1 MKKLISILLVLSL
14 TLCFGACGKDS
25 DNGATETAATT
36 QATSQQIPEVPAEL
50 KGMDLF
56 FDAASYTAV
65 VGEIQK
71 VSDDVYSV
79 STAYSLRNKENIDK
93 PLDIVIDSKE
103 LVLGTTTVSGL
114 INSGWKMYSDLTDDS
129 DVLAYNYAFLN
140 VTNSKCT
147 LTIKVYNGS
156 NNIVSAYDCVVESV
170 SFDGQRVDYDYYGL
184 NSSTTLAQL
193 VDTMGEPTGI
203 TIVDYFDGEY
213 EYTHSNVYVKYMYDG
228 FSADFLYNVNGTA
241 EVIKDISFSA

>member
-14 TLCFGACGKDS
+14 TLCFGACDKDS

-71 VSDDVYSV
+71 VSDDIYSV

-93 PLDIVIDSKE
+93 PLDIVIDFKE

-114 INSGWKMYSDLTDDS
+114 INSGWKMYSDVTDDS
-129 DVLAYNYAFLN
+129 DVLANNYVIFY

-147 LTIKVYNGS
+147 LTIKALNRSDSPASV
-156 NNIVSAYDCVVESV
+156 YDCVVESV
-170 SFDGQRVDYDYYGL
+170 SFDGQRVEYDYYGL
-184 NSSTTLAQL
+184 SSSATLTEL
-193 VDTMGEPTGI
+193 VDTMGEPT
-203 TIVDYFDGEY
+203 TISFTVYYNADSEY
-213 EYTHSNVYVKYMYDG
+213 LSSNVYITYMYDG
-228 FSADFLYNVNGTA
+228 FSASFFYNVADAT
-241 EVIKDISFSA
+241 ETVKDIGFSA